1 MKKMYFNI
9 VFSFSLIFSGSAK
22 ANYWLTI
29 GTYSQ
34 GPGGRPEICGITSHS
49 LHPIP
54 MRDLDNL
61 IRKGGKLLMK
71 YTNLFVNLIVNGPV
85 CLQVIRIKVTF

>member
-1 MKKMYFNI
+1 MYFNI

-22 ANYWLTI
+22 ANYCLTI

-34 GPGGRPEICGITSHS
+34 GPGGRPQICGITSHS

-54 MRDLDNL
+54 MKDLDNL